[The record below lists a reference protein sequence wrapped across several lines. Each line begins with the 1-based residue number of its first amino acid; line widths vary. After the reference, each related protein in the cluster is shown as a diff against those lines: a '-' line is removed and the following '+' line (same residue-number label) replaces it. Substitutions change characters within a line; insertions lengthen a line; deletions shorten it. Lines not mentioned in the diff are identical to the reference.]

1 MKTAV
6 ALHALLLTLFIGS
19 AHAQFG
25 LDVDPFKLASG
36 ATKIAKGSSGVGLK
50 EEMSIGG
57 SVAVEIVA
65 MEGGVWKDEAATRRV
80 NLIGKSLA
88 RYSDRPTL
96 QFRFAILNTDIVN
109 GFSAPG
115 GYVFITKGAY
125 LAAENDDQLA
135 AILAHEI
142 CHVTRRHALR
152 IISRSEFISGVTD
165 VAAGSSGD
173 FAAYDMGVDKVTN
186 TMLKTGYDSGSEFD
200 ADRMGR
206 ELATNTGFARNGL
219 VTFLQKLQTL
229 KLDNKS
235 IFSTHP
241 DLSERIEKLG
251 GTASTTAKSSSSN
264 EESGSALLKKSS
276 R

>member
-1 MKTAV
+1 MKQS
-6 ALHALLLTLFIGS
+6 LLLAIALITLGN
-19 AHAQFG
+19 APVRAQFG
-25 LDVDPFKLASG
+25 LDVDPFKIAGG
-36 ATKIAKGSSGVGLK
+36 AAKIAKGSSGVGIK

-65 MEGGVWKDEAATRRV
+65 LNGGVWKDEAAIKRV

-88 RYSDRPTL
+88 RYCDRPTL
-96 QFRFAILNTDIVN
+96 QFRFAILNTNQIN

-125 LAAENDDQLA
+125 LACANDDQLA

-152 IISRSEFISGVTD
+152 IISRSEFISGITD

-173 FAAYDMGVDKVTN
+173 FAAYDVGVDKVSN
-186 TMLKTGYDSGSEFD
+186 TLLKTGYDSGSEFD

-206 ELATNTGFARNGL
+206 ELATNTGFARDGL
-219 VTFLQKLQTL
+219 LQFLKKLESL
-229 KLDNKS
+229 HLDSKA

-241 DLSERIEKLG
+241 ELSDRIEKL
-251 GTASTTAKSSSSN
+251 S
-264 EESGSALLKKSS
+264 ES
-276 R
+276 

>member
-1 MKTAV
+1 MKTA
-6 ALHALLLTLFIGS
+6 LTLLLALILTHS
-19 AHAQFG
+19 AQAQFG

-96 QFRFAILNTDIVN
+96 QFRFAILNTDAVN

-219 VTFLQKLQTL
+219 VSFLQKLQTL

-251 GTASTTAKSSSSN
+251 GTSTT
-264 EESGSALLKKSS
+264 SGKKSS
-276 R
+276 GSDENGSGMLKKPSR